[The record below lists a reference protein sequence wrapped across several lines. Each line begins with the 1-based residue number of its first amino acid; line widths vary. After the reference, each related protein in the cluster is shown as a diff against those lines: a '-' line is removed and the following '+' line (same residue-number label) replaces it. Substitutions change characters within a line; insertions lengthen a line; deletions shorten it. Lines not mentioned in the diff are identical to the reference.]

1 MEVGNKQNYRCNIY
15 SCKFGVFSVVI
26 QGLLGRISAFGGPFR
41 GLRRFSLVWCLS
53 WLLNSAF
60 KMYPVA
66 FVNDLLC
73 TISTVVALVRY
84 RDKGNKTDKNVNN
97 GLIG

>member
-1 MEVGNKQNYRCNIY
+1 
-15 SCKFGVFSVVI
+15 
-26 QGLLGRISAFGGPFR
+26 
-41 GLRRFSLVWCLS
+41 LRRFSLVWCLS

-66 FVNDLLC
+66 FANDLLC

-84 RDKGNKTDKNVNN
+84 NDNRKSKFRGVR
-97 GLIG
+97 